1 MSDLVSDLFCRVPAD
16 FLQNKQPVIFGGAF
30 LKALTTDYL
39 ALTDQAVRELVNKT
53 CDEFDVNTSNLAT
66 ARATLGHEDG
76 GVVDTLRV
84 LGLKLLSS
92 KISNWQIA
100 RLELASCSPNVS
112 KSDVAKRVS
121 LTIATL
127 ARDVVSEVSGLK
139 AIAPLVLFAVRLI
152 FYGGKH
158 FLLVFQVLYAQAVL
172 QNLVAFDLPESSEDV
187 RLVQPPSF
195 LNQSLGLQLKP
206 PLKGVFRYYA
216 FDKKIAGFVAAVEH
230 LVDVSAYWS
239 VKYGT
244 GKYEQHPH
252 YEFGGFVNADAD
264 KLRKSVPVRRWVQ
277 LNMRSM
283 VSKVYF

>member
-1 MSDLVSDLFCRVPAD
+1 M
-16 FLQNKQPVIFGGAF
+16 
-30 LKALTTDYL
+30 
-39 ALTDQAVRELVNKT
+39 
-53 CDEFDVNTSNLAT
+53 
-66 ARATLGHEDG
+66 
-76 GVVDTLRV
+76 
-84 LGLKLLSS
+84 
-92 KISNWQIA
+92 
-100 RLELASCSPNVS
+100 
-112 KSDVAKRVS
+112 
-121 LTIATL
+121 
-127 ARDVVSEVSGLK
+127 
-139 AIAPLVLFAVRLI
+139 
-152 FYGGKH
+152 
-158 FLLVFQVLYAQAVL
+158 FQVLYAQAVL
-172 QNLVAFDLPESSEDV
+172 QNLVAFDLPESSEDA

-283 VSKVYF
+283 VSKVYFLNALLDFSKLLYF